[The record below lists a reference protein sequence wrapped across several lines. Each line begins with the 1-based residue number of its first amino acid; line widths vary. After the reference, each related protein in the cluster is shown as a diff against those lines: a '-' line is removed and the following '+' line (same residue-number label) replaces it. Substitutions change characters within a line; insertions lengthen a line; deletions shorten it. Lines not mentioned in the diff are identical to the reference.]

1 MSWLAVLAVAGLATF
16 LTRLS
21 FIALLGRV
29 QAPPLVERALRLV
42 PPAVLSAIILPELL
56 VRGGALDLSFG
67 NARLLAGWLAAGVAL
82 WRRSVLLTIGTG
94 MAALWSLQALGL
106 H

>member
-1 MSWLAVLAVAGLATF
+1 MSWLPVLAVAGLATY

-29 QAPPLVERALRLV
+29 EAPPAVERALRMV
-42 PPAVLSAIILPELL
+42 PPAVLSAIIVPELL
-56 VRGGALDLSFG
+56 VRGGSVDLSPG
-67 NARLLAGWLAAGVAL
+67 NARLLAGIAAGGVAL
-82 WRRSVLLTIGTG
+82 FSRNVLLTIATG
-94 MAALWSLQALGL
+94 MAALWGLQALGL